1 MNSSTDP
8 QPTPYYF
15 LSYSRQEVTFVDSL
29 ARELEKHGIRTWV
42 DFRNLIPGHKWQH
55 QLDEGLNNSEAIL
68 LVISK
73 ASMKSRPVMDELKK
87 SVDSGK
93 RIVMIIFEPCFVD
106 RRLNEREW
114 VDFSRDFDGAI
125 LQLKSLLAQPEGK
138 MLTTPPQKYVREK
151 AKSSLI
157 RLLLSPLLFIV
168 SLLLRIMFGSG
179 YLPKGTKRFFFL
191 SMLATGLSFLSTA
204 GTSLSIENEIATNIL
219 IFVLV
224 AAIVFVYIPAAWNFI
239 QFLVR
244 IRFRT
249 HNAEKLRNAIFG
261 LFGITVL
268 PLLIS
273 IGAFLGI
280 PGVTADSW
288 AFWPALITLSICY
301 YVYRILTSEAF
312 YRWAGPSGVLIAPT
326 RPDLTK
332 HLNADQGDTKV
343 AIEFAPQD
351 RAYARELK
359 DSVMKAGFKYTDN
372 VQEANIV
379 LTLLSAYQ
387 NRSRCDPEN
396 KYVFPILLQSSRDI
410 EDGDQNEFTQIQW
423 IDLRFGK
430 ASMNAVAHLL
440 DEPDN
445 LLRVLGMV
453 PVRTPILPNG
463 VSRMIG
469 VMSFIIT
476 YSAIFT
482 LVQVILKLS
491 PDSTGVAP
499 GLAMADYLA
508 ILCVVGMYLFRRI
521 IVKRRFWL
529 VKKRL
534 QIFYRTAISDPLMS
548 KIIPILEQR
557 KMFLSFEEKLNQ
569 RLGRVGFSFPW
580 VLGFALVLALLATF
594 TWGDWMFALPVWLI
608 PPMMLL
614 KEIRLW
620 LPARAK

>member
-15 LSYSRQEVTFVDSL
+15 ISYSRQEVTFVDSF

-42 DFRNLIPGHKWQH
+42 DFRNLIPGHKWQD
-55 QLDEGLNNSEAIL
+55 QLDDGLKNSEAIL

-73 ASMKSRPVMDELKK
+73 ASMKSRPVMDELSK

-106 RRLNEREW
+106 RRLKEREW

-138 MLTTPPQKYVREK
+138 MLAGPPQKYVREK
-151 AKSSLI
+151 AKLSLI
-157 RLLLSPLLFIV
+157 TILLTPLGHLI
-168 SLLLRIMFGSG
+168 LRIMFGSG
-179 YLPKGTKRFFFL
+179 YLPKETKRFFFL
-191 SMLATGLSFLSTA
+191 SMLATSLSFVATA
-204 GTSLSIENEIATNIL
+204 GTSISIENEIATNLLNI
-219 IFVLV
+219 VLG
-224 AAIVFVYIPAAWNFI
+224 AAVIFVYIPAAWSFL

-249 HNAEKLRNAIFG
+249 HNAEKLRNAIFS
-261 LFGITVL
+261 LFGITLL
-268 PLLIS
+268 PLLIN
-273 IGAFLGI
+273 IGGFLGI
-280 PGVTADSW
+280 PGVKGDGF
-288 AFWPALITLSICY
+288 AFWLALITLPLCY
-301 YVYRILTSEAF
+301 YLYRILTSDAF
-312 YRWAGPSGVLIAPT
+312 YRWAGPNGVLIAPT

-332 HLNADQGDTKV
+332 HLNADQGDTRV

-359 DSVMKAGFKYTDN
+359 DSVMQAGFKYTDN

-387 NRSRCDPEN
+387 NRSKCDPEN

-410 EDGDQNEFTQIQW
+410 EDGDKNEFTQIQW

-430 ASMNAVAHLL
+430 TSMNAVAHLL

-453 PVRTPILPNG
+453 PIRTPILPNG
-463 VSRMIG
+463 VSRLIG
-469 VMSFIIT
+469 VLSFIIT

-482 LVQVILKLS
+482 LVQVLVNF
-491 PDSTGVAP
+491 DTG
-499 GLAMADYLA
+499 LRIDDYLA
-508 ILCVVGMYLFRRI
+508 VLCVAGMYLFRRI
-521 IVKRRFWL
+521 LVKRRFWL
-529 VKKRL
+529 VKKRM

-548 KIIPILEQR
+548 KIIPFMEQR
-557 KMFLSFEEKLNQ
+557 KMFLGFEDKLND
-569 RLGRVGFSFPW
+569 RLGRIGLSFPW

-608 PPMMLL
+608 PPMMLF

-620 LPARAK
+620 LPAKAK

>member
-1 MNSSTDP
+1 MNSSTDL

-29 ARELEKHGIRTWV
+29 ARALEKQDIRTWV
-42 DFRNLIPGHKWQH
+42 DFRNLIPGHKWQD
-55 QLDEGLNNSEAIL
+55 QLDNGLKNSEAIL

-93 RIVMIIFEPCFVD
+93 RIVLIIFEPCFID
-106 RRLNEREW
+106 RRLKDREW

-125 LQLKSLLAQPEGK
+125 QQLKSILAQPEGK
-138 MLTTPPQKYVREK
+138 VSEGPPQKYVREK
-151 AKSSLI
+151 AKLSLFTI
-157 RLLLSPLLFIV
+157 LLSPLIFIM

-179 YLPKGTKRFFFL
+179 YLPKGTRRFFFL
-191 SMLATGLSFLSTA
+191 SMLATGLSFLA
-204 GTSLSIENEIATNIL
+204 VVIGTSIENEMATNIIGL
-219 IFVLV
+219 VFV
-224 AAIVFVYIPAAWNFI
+224 AATVFVYIPAAWNFI
-239 QFLVR
+239 QFPVR

-261 LFGITVL
+261 LFGITIL

-273 IGAFLGI
+273 IGGFLGI
-280 PGVTADSW
+280 PGVKADSW
-288 AFWPALITLSICY
+288 AFWLSLITLPLCY
-301 YVYRILTSEAF
+301 YLYRILTSEAF
-312 YRWAGPSGVLIAPT
+312 YRWAGPTGVLIAPT

-387 NRSRCDPEN
+387 NRSKCDPEN

-463 VSRMIG
+463 VSRLIS
-469 VMSFIIT
+469 VLSLIIT
-476 YSAIFT
+476 YSAMFT
-482 LVQVILKLS
+482 LVQVLVKLT
-491 PDSTGVAP
+491 PDSTTGVRA
-499 GLAMADYLA
+499 GLGLADYLA
-508 ILCVVGMYLFRRI
+508 ILCMAGMYLFRRFLI
-521 IVKRRFWL
+521 KRRFWL
-529 VKKRL
+529 VKKRM

-548 KIIPILEQR
+548 KIIPYMEQR
-557 KMFLSFEEKLNQ
+557 KMFLGFEDKVNE
-569 RLGRVGFSFPW
+569 RLGRVGFSYPW
-580 VLGFALVLALLATF
+580 VLGFALLLALLATF
-594 TWGDWMFALPVWLI
+594 TWEDWILAAPVWLI
-608 PPMMLL
+608 PPMMLF

>member
-1 MNSSTDP
+1 MNSSTDL
-8 QPTPYYF
+8 QPTPNYF
-15 LSYSRQEVTFVDSL
+15 ISYSRQEVTFVDSL
-29 ARELEKHGIRTWV
+29 ARALEKQGIRTWV
-42 DFRNLIPGHKWQH
+42 DFRNLIPGHKWQD
-55 QLDEGLNNSEAIL
+55 QLDNGLKNSEAIL

-73 ASMKSRPVMDELKK
+73 ASMKSRAVMDELKK

-106 RRLNEREW
+106 RRLKEREW

-125 LQLKSLLAQPEGK
+125 LQLKSILAQPEGK
-138 MLTTPPQKYVREK
+138 MIEGPPQKYVREK
-151 AKSSLI
+151 AKLSLFTI
-157 RLLLSPLLFIV
+157 LLSPLLFIV
-168 SLLLRIMFGSG
+168 SLLLRVMFGSG

-191 SMLATGLSFLSTA
+191 SMLATGLSFVATMGA
-204 GTSLSIENEIATNIL
+204 ATSIEKETTTSIL
-219 IFVLV
+219 VTVLV
-224 AAIVFVYIPAAWNFI
+224 AAWVFVYIPAAWNFI
-239 QFLVR
+239 QFPVR

-249 HNAEKLRNAIFG
+249 HNAEKLRNAIFS
-261 LFGITVL
+261 LFGITIL
-268 PLLIS
+268 PLLIN
-273 IGAFLGI
+273 IVAFLGI
-280 PGVTADSW
+280 SGVKGDSFD
-288 AFWPALITLSICY
+288 FWMALITLPLCY
-301 YVYRILTSEAF
+301 YLYRILTSEAF
-312 YRWAGPSGVLIAPT
+312 YRWAGPTGVLIAPT

-387 NRSRCDPEN
+387 NRSKCDPQN

-453 PVRTPILPNG
+453 PLRTPILPNG
-463 VSRMIG
+463 VSRMVG
-469 VMSFIIT
+469 LLSLIIT

-482 LVQVILKLS
+482 LVQVLVKFQ
-491 PDSTGVAP
+491 TGL
-499 GLAMADYLA
+499 GMADYLA
-508 ILCVVGMYLFRRI
+508 ILCVAGMYLFRRI
-521 IVKRRFWL
+521 LIKRRFWL
-529 VKKRL
+529 VKKRM

-548 KIIPILEQR
+548 KIIPHMEQR
-557 KMFLSFEEKLNQ
+557 KMFLSFEDKLNE
-569 RLGRVGFSFPW
+569 RLGRVGLSFPW
-580 VLGFALVLALLATF
+580 VLGSALLLALLATF

-608 PPMMLL
+608 PPMMLF